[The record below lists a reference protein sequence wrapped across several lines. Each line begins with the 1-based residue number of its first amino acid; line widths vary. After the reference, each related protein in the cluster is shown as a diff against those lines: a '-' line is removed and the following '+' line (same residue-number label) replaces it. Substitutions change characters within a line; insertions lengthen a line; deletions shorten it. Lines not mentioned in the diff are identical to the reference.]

1 MKKYRITEHH
11 ITQPGYID
19 KLKRDGYTRSEIMQ
33 TMYKVTSGASTDERT
48 KIVSELFKKD

>member
-11 ITQPGYID
+11 VTQPGGVE

-33 TMYKVTSGASTDERT
+33 TMYRVTEGASKDQRT
-48 KIVSELFKKD
+48 KIVNDLFKKD

>member
-11 ITQPGYID
+11 ITQQGGIE

-33 TMYKVTSGASTDERT
+33 TMYKVTDGANKDQRT
-48 KIVSELFKKD
+48 KIVSELYNKD

>member
-11 ITQPGYID
+11 ITQPGGVE
-19 KLKRDGYTRSEIMQ
+19 KMKRDGYTRSEIMQ

>member
-11 ITQPGYID
+11 VTQPGGVE

-33 TMYKVTSGASTDERT
+33 TMYCVTEGASKDQRA
-48 KIVSELFKKD
+48 KIVSDLFKRD

>member
-11 ITQPGYID
+11 ITQPGGIE
-19 KLKRDGYTRSEIMQ
+19 KMKRDGYTRSEIMQ

-48 KIVSELFKKD
+48 KIVSELFKKY

>member
-11 ITQPGYID
+11 ITQQGGIE

-33 TMYKVTSGASTDERT
+33 TMYKVTSGASKDERS
-48 KIVSELFKKD
+48 KLVSDLFRKD

>member
-11 ITQPGYID
+11 ITQPGGIE
-19 KLKRDGYTRSEIMQ
+19 KMKRDGYTRSEIMQ

-48 KIVSELFKKD
+48 KIVSELFKRD

>member
-33 TMYKVTSGASTDERT
+33 TMYKVTDGATQDQRT
-48 KIVSELFKKD
+48 KIVSELFRKE